1 MKRVLVLLSTYN
13 GKRFLSEQLDSIY
26 AQKGV
31 VADVLARD
39 DGSSDDTVS
48 ILEKYSD
55 ANGNLT
61 ILKGENVGA
70 KMSFYAL
77 ASHAFRHMPEYD
89 YYSFCDQDDVWD
101 NDKLIRAVND
111 LESVQSDFKL
121 WYGNV
126 RLVDAMMN
134 PIPSPPIRMN
144 NDLVSN
150 IVSSH
155 VLGCTEV
162 FTYGLLEKMVRI
174 ESVLKPENR
183 LHDYYVP
190 LHDGWLALL
199 AYSMG
204 ASVCVSHEACMNYR
218 QHSSNEVGAPRNN
231 LQKVIYRVRRFTE
244 RKKQCIKSGKCKTLL
259 AVFEDSEI
267 PSRNL
272 KIISRFA
279 YYKESFAAR
288 FRLAFDASIYR
299 YGISTNVGTFFAILF
314 GKF

>member
-13 GKRFLSEQLDSIY
+13 GRRFLSEQLDSLY

-31 VADVLARD
+31 VTDILARD

-48 ILEKYSD
+48 ILERYRD
-55 ANGNLT
+55 ENGNLT
-61 ILKGENVGA
+61 IQKGENVGA

-77 ASHAFRHMPEYD
+77 ASYAFRHMPGYD

-101 NDKLIRAVND
+101 DDKLIRAVND
-111 LESVQSDFKL
+111 LESVQGDCKL

-174 ESVLKPENR
+174 ESVLGPEKYSQE
-183 LHDYYVP
+183 YYIP
-190 LHDGWLALL
+190 LHDGWLALV
-199 AYSMG
+199 AYATD
-204 ASVCVSHEACMNYR
+204 ASVCVTHEPCMNYR
-218 QHSSNEVGAPRNN
+218 QHSSNEVGAPRSG
-231 LQKVIYRVRRFTE
+231 LRRIMSRISRFTDQKTE
-244 RKKQCIKSGKCKTLL
+244 CIKSGKCKTLL
-259 AVFEDSEI
+259 AIFDGTEI
-267 PSRNL
+267 PSGNL
-272 KIISRFA
+272 KVISRFA
-279 YYKESFAAR
+279 NYKESFSNR
-288 FRLAFDASIYR
+288 LRLAFDSSIYR
-299 YGISTNVGTFFAILF
+299 YDIPTNVGTFIAIIL
-314 GKF
+314 GKL